1 MDILVSSSS
10 GVRRGLLIEKGPLA
24 NQYFRVHFHVCTNPV
39 CRCEHIGMH
48 CHPEA
53 NPPSGSQSSAPIRL
67 DLDLRLRAIINLKEL
82 KADRNAFSLAKAIED
97 EISDSQWA
105 ELRNMYFAEKQRQ
118 TEQADLDQIE
128 IQFPPEV
135 LEGDG
140 NMVGYYELFPYAR
153 QIVTTIDDVPWI
165 LDDQYCVN
173 PTCRCRDVGLSFLQ
187 GHCSPVQDNS
197 PKEAEITIQYA
208 YDKAKITES
217 LARKASGPRPEHLLR
232 LMKVA
237 RPDLDAVFAERHAL
251 LRRLFR
257 RATAKMS
264 PPLASRTPGRN
275 DPCPCGSGKKYKRCC
290 GMN

>member
-10 GVRRGLLIEKGPLA
+10 GVRRGLLNEKGPLA

-165 LDDQYCVN
+165 LDDQ
-173 PTCRCRDVGLSFLQ
+173 
-187 GHCSPVQDNS
+187 
-197 PKEAEITIQYA
+197 
-208 YDKAKITES
+208 
-217 LARKASGPRPEHLLR
+217 
-232 LMKVA
+232 
-237 RPDLDAVFAERHAL
+237 
-251 LRRLFR
+251 
-257 RATAKMS
+257 
-264 PPLASRTPGRN
+264 
-275 DPCPCGSGKKYKRCC
+275 
-290 GMN
+290 